1 MACLARQSHSLCAPA
16 VSEVALASKSA
27 ASGWYPTA
35 SQCLR
40 QQHARIQTALE
51 NIQIISLVV
60 ERRRYRR
67 VAAET
72 AATEVTRIILGVEF

>member
-1 MACLARQSHSLCAPA
+1 MAAYIGLRPCCSRSSAGLT
-16 VSEVALASKSA
+16 SA